1 MTPRL
6 TCPHARYIS
15 EMRIFCDAANDLCGN
30 VYFKTCKGWW
40 VLTAGADRCPLR
52 RRQNGK
58 ADGTAESPAS
68 GGNH

>member
-1 MTPRL
+1 MTPKL

-15 EMRIFCDAANDLCGN
+15 GMRIFCDAANDLCGN

-40 VLTAGADRCPLR
+40 VLAASADRCPLR
-52 RRQNGK
+52 RQNGK
-58 ADGTAESPAS
+58 TDGTAESPAS